1 MELIYIHSFSNHP
14 PNVIKQIPNSI
25 LERLSK
31 NSSYDEIFNTAKYEY
46 EGALNKSGFK
56 VDFKYTKNQLQKPKN
71 RSRNIIWFN
80 PTFIKA
86 VSTNVTK
93 NFLCSIA
100 Q

>member
-56 VDFKYTKNQLQKPKN
+56 VDFKYTKNQLKKTKN